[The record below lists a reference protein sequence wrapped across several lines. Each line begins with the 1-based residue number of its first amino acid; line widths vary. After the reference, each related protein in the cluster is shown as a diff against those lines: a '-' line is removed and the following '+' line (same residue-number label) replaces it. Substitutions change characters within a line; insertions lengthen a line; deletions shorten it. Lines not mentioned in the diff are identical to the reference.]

1 MVLWD
6 RIGISIQTIFF
17 DVNQCGISARYL
29 ILMVNQLDF
38 FISKSTHTTLI
49 IFQFIKVG
57 KSETIRH
64 VNYQFI
70 FDRI

>member
-6 RIGISIQTIFF
+6 RIGISIQTIFLN
-17 DVNQCGISARYL
+17 VNHSGISARYL

-38 FISKSTHTTLI
+38 FVSKSTHTTLI
-49 IFQFIKVG
+49 IFKLIKVG
-57 KSETIRH
+57 KSKTIRH